1 MDEKEL
7 RELLQARLHMELQL
21 FKDSMLQKGKED
33 IFNAS
38 YRIEIYV
45 DLYEILL
52 AHAEN
57 LQGNM
62 IRELLGLGFGILDH
76 LYQEWMDREDGFYE
90 ELKEYACNELEA
102 IPGKVNWD
110 VEQEEKNGTESDQ
123 AA

>member
-1 MDEKEL
+1 MEEKEL
-7 RELLQARLHMELQL
+7 RELLQQRLHLELMC
-21 FKDSMLQKGKED
+21 FKDSMRQQGKED
-33 IFNAS
+33 IFKAS

-45 DLYEILL
+45 NLYEILL
-52 AHAEN
+52 VHTEN
-57 LQGNM
+57 LQGGM

-110 VEQEEKNGTESDQ
+110 AEQEEKNGTESDQ

>member
-1 MDEKEL
+1 MDDKEL

-21 FKDSMLQKGKED
+21 FKDSMLQQGKED
-33 IFNAS
+33 IFQAS

-52 AHAEN
+52 AHVEN
-57 LQGNM
+57 LQGGM

-76 LYQEWMDREDGFYE
+76 LYQEWMDREDSFYV
-90 ELKEYACNELEA
+90 ELKEYACRELEM
-102 IPGKVNWD
+102 IPGKID
-110 VEQEEKNGTESDQ
+110 PGAKKEGEDGTEPDQ

>member
-33 IFNAS
+33 IFKAS

-45 DLYEILL
+45 DLYEIVL
-52 AHAEN
+52 AHVEN
-57 LQGNM
+57 LQSGM

-76 LYQEWMDREDGFYE
+76 LYQEWLDREDSFYV
-90 ELKEYACNELEA
+90 ELKEYACNEFEM
-102 IPGKVNWD
+102 IPGKLNLD
-110 VEQEEKNGTESDQ
+110 EKMEDRDGTEPDQ

>member
-1 MDEKEL
+1 MEEKEL
-7 RELLQARLHMELQL
+7 RELLQQRLHLELMC
-21 FKDSMLQKGKED
+21 FKDSMRQQGKED
-33 IFNAS
+33 IFKAS

-45 DLYEILL
+45 NLYEILL
-52 AHAEN
+52 VHTEN
-57 LQGNM
+57 LQGGM

-102 IPGKVNWD
+102 IPGKVNRD
-110 VEQEEKNGTESDQ
+110 AEQEEKNGTESDQ

>member
-52 AHAEN
+52 AHVEN
-57 LQGNM
+57 LPGSM

>member
-21 FKDSMLQKGKED
+21 FKDSILQKGKED

-52 AHAEN
+52 AHVEN
-57 LQGNM
+57 LQGGM
-62 IRELLGLGFGILDH
+62 TRELLGLSFGILDH

-110 VEQEEKNGTESDQ
+110 AEQEEKNGTESDQ

>member
-90 ELKEYACNELEA
+90 ELKEYACNELEV

-110 VEQEEKNGTESDQ
+110 AEQEEKNGTESD
-123 AA
+123 

>member
-1 MDEKEL
+1 MDDKEL

-21 FKDSMLQKGKED
+21 FKDSMLQQRKED
-33 IFNAS
+33 IFQAS

-52 AHAEN
+52 AHVEN
-57 LQGNM
+57 LQGGM

-76 LYQEWMDREDGFYE
+76 LYQEWMDREDSFYV
-90 ELKEYACNELEA
+90 ELKEYACRELEM
-102 IPGKVNWD
+102 IPGKID
-110 VEQEEKNGTESDQ
+110 PCAEKEGKDGTEPDQ

>member
-52 AHAEN
+52 SHAEN
-57 LQGNM
+57 LQGSM

-76 LYQEWMDREDGFYE
+76 LYQEWMDREDSFYV

-110 VEQEEKNGTESDQ
+110 AEQEEKNGTESD
-123 AA
+123 

>member
-1 MDEKEL
+1 MEEKEL
-7 RELLQARLHMELQL
+7 RELMRARLHMELQL
-21 FKDSMLQKGKED
+21 FKDSMLQQGKED
-33 IFNAS
+33 IFKAS

-52 AHAEN
+52 AHMEN
-57 LQGNM
+57 LQGGM

-76 LYQEWMDREDGFYE
+76 LYQEWMDREDSFYV

-102 IPGKVNWD
+102 IPEKLNLDGEK
-110 VEQEEKNGTESDQ
+110 EEKDGTEPDQ

>member
-52 AHAEN
+52 SHAEN
-57 LQGNM
+57 LQGSM

>member
-7 RELLQARLHMELQL
+7 RELLRARLHMELQL

-33 IFNAS
+33 IFKAS

-45 DLYEILL
+45 DLYEIVL
-52 AHAEN
+52 AHVEN
-57 LQGNM
+57 LQSGM

-76 LYQEWMDREDGFYE
+76 LYQEWLDREDSFYV
-90 ELKEYACNELEA
+90 ELKEYACNEFEM
-102 IPGKVNWD
+102 IPGKLNLD
-110 VEQEEKNGTESDQ
+110 EKMEDRDGTKFDQ

>member
-7 RELLQARLHMELQL
+7 RELLRARLHMELQL
-21 FKDSMLQKGKED
+21 FKDSMLQHGKED
-33 IFNAS
+33 IFKAS

-45 DLYEILL
+45 NLYEILL
-52 AHAEN
+52 VHTEN
-57 LQGNM
+57 LQSSM
-62 IRELLGLGFGILDH
+62 IRELLGLGFGILNH

-102 IPGKVNWD
+102 IPGKVD
-110 VEQEEKNGTESDQ
+110 PGAGKEDKDGAEPDQ